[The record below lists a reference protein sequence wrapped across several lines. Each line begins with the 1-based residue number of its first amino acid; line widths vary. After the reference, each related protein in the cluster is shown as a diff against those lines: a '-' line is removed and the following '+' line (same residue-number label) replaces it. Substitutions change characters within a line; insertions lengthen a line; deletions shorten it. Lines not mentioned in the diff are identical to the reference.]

1 MLHKLDSMKDE
12 GPAETT
18 YQEKPVATG
27 TERLNQGDLTRRGGI
42 GPKYSTNV
50 FDEESE
56 IATISQALASGDRLD
71 AEQIESFRR
80 VLNTEITVLSED
92 LRGKCT
98 TSDNVYP
105 NNLTFYNFLE
115 WACFPTLV
123 YDLEYPR
130 HDRINWWYVA
140 EKSAATLG
148 VIWIMIIISQAYI
161 YPVVVETVRQKE
173 AGMSFDE
180 RWKEFPWVGKYKY
193 FGYRLKSFF

>member
-1 MLHKLDSMKDE
+1 MLHDLDNMKAYEGSTESMHQ
-12 GPAETT
+12 ETS
-18 YQEKPVATG
+18 VASG
-27 TERLNQGDLTRRGGI
+27 TDRSNESDFTRRGGI
-42 GPKYSTNV
+42 GPKYSTNI
-50 FDEESE
+50 FEEESE
-56 IATISQALASGDRLD
+56 IASISQAIAAGKQLD
-71 AEQIESFRR
+71 PEQIELFRR
-80 VLNTEITVLSED
+80 VLNTEITILGED

-105 NNLTFYNFLE
+105 NNLTYYNFME

-140 EKSAATLG
+140 EKAAATLG

-180 RWKEFPWVGKYKY
+180 RWKEFPWVGE
-193 FGYRLKSFF
+193 

>member
-1 MLHKLDSMKDE
+1 MLHSLDTMKAHKD
-12 GPAETT
+12 PADTACYRET
-18 YQEKPVATG
+18 PAATG
-27 TERLNQGDLTRRGGI
+27 IDRLNRGDLTQRGGI
-42 GPKYSTNV
+42 GPKYTNNLSN
-50 FDEESE
+50 EESE
-56 IATISQALASGDRLD
+56 IAAIGQAINAGHQLD
-71 AEQIESFRR
+71 SEQIETFRR
-80 VLNTEITVLSED
+80 VLNTEITILGED

-98 TSDNVYP
+98 TTDNVYP

-130 HDRINWWYVA
+130 QGRINWWYVA

-173 AGMSFDE
+173 AGMSFDK
-180 RWKEFPWVGKYKY
+180 RWKEFPWVGK
-193 FGYRLKSFF
+193 